1 MGPAPSGGVCPF
13 GMDNGMAWYYIANNT
28 QIGPV
33 SDEEFQTLADRGEI
47 TDATYIWQP
56 GMPEWRR
63 RGDVVVAAPPA
74 RPPGA
79 PQPDLRQRTIQAG
92 YVARA
97 GGAAFCR
104 ECSQSFPLDDVAI
117 FGDEVVCAE
126 CKPLYVQRLMQN
138 GLEGLG
144 PSGQLGV
151 PFAGFS
157 LRLAA
162 KLVDGVLAYGL
173 GVLLLA
179 LLILA
184 FIAAD
189 RPADEEDA
197 LAGMIVLG
205 CLVGLPLFYNAICHG
220 LWGATIGKLA
230 VGIRVVRADGT
241 SVGLALATFR
251 AVAELISILVLG
263 LGYLTVLVDE
273 NRRALHDY
281 VCGTRVVYRR

>member
-1 MGPAPSGGVCPF
+1 
-13 GMDNGMAWYYIANNT
+13 MDNGMAWYYIANNT

-33 SDEEFQTLADRGEI
+33 SDEEFQALADRGEI
-47 TDATYIWQP
+47 TDATYVWQP

-63 RGDVVVAAPPA
+63 RKDVAVAAPPA
-74 RPPGA
+74 RPPVA
-79 PQPDLRQRTIQAG
+79 PQPDLRQRTIEAG
-92 YVARA
+92 HVSRA
-97 GGAAFCR
+97 GGAAFCC
-104 ECSQSFPLDDVAI
+104 ECSRSFPLDDVAI

-138 GLEGLG
+138 GLDGLG
-144 PSGQLGV
+144 SSGHLGV

-173 GVLLLA
+173 GALLLA
-179 LLILA
+179 LLI
-184 FIAAD
+184 IALFFGSD
-189 RPADEEDA
+189 RRPPTDEQDA
-197 LAGMIVLG
+197 LAGMIMLG
-205 CLVGLPLFYNAICHG
+205 CLVGLPLLYNAICHG

-241 SVGLALATFR
+241 SLGLVLGTLR
-251 AVAELISILVLG
+251 AFAELISIIVLG
-263 LGYLTVLVDE
+263 LGYLTVLVDD

-281 VCGTRVVYRR
+281 ICGTRVVYRR